1 MLLIKRLSCSLV
13 GQKQTIQIKPG
24 TTTSRAYGT
33 ATAVEQFQCNYGL
46 NQTHADE
53 IGRGDLKITGNDQ
66 AGYVRIVE
74 MARHPFFV
82 ATLYLPQIN
91 SKPNLP
97 HPLIKAFIA
106 AAYDFQALKSAQSEQ
121 A

>member
-13 GQKQTIQIKPG
+13 GQKQTIEIKPG
-24 TTTSRAYGT
+24 TETSRAYGT
-33 ATAVEQFQCNYGL
+33 ATTVEQFQCNYGL

-53 IGRGDLKITGNDQ
+53 IGTGDLKITGIDQ
-66 AGYVRIVE
+66 EGYVRIVE
-74 MARHPFFV
+74 MARHPFYV

-91 SKPNLP
+91 SKPDLP

-106 AAYDFQALKSAQSEQ
+106 AAYDFQTLKSP
-121 A
+121 